1 MDLFTGVDWAALFSN
16 DVPILEIVVR
26 GTVIYWL
33 LFLIFR
39 FVIPR
44 EVGSIGIADI
54 LILVIIAD
62 ASQNAISGEYKT
74 LTDGIVLIT
83 VLVAW
88 NVAIDRLGYYS
99 PTFRRF
105 TTSSTLCLVRD
116 GKLLRRNMRREFVT
130 EEELKSHL
138 RLEGVES
145 IDEVKHVYLEPDG
158 GFSVVKKD
166 RGN

>member
-1 MDLFTGVDWAALFSN
+1 MDLFAGVDLAQLFSN
-16 DVPILEIVVR
+16 DVPLLEIFVR

-62 ASQNAISGEYKT
+62 ASQNAMSGEYKT
-74 LTDGIVLIT
+74 LTDGIALII
-83 VLVAW
+83 VLVGW
-88 NVAIDRLGYYS
+88 NVFIDRLGYFF

-105 TTSSTLCLVRD
+105 TTPKALCLVKN
-116 GKLLRRNMRREFVT
+116 GKLLRRNMRREFIT

-138 RLEGVES
+138 RLKGVES
-145 IDEVKHVYLEPDG
+145 LDDVAHVYLESDG

-166 RGN
+166 REK